1 MGTVWRAMQLAT
13 RREVA
18 LKLLSAGEFATE
30 KARRRFEREVELASN
45 LEHPN
50 IARVYDSGL
59 HQHVYYYAME
69 WVQGRPLDRYVAE
82 QKLSAREIIALMRT
96 VAEAVQYA
104 HQRGVI
110 HRDLKPSNILVTEDR
125 QPHVLDFG
133 LAKMLRED
141 AADIT
146 VSLDGEITGTPA
158 YMSPEQA
165 AGRRDEIDTRSD
177 VYSLGVILY
186 ELLTGKPPHDL
197 SGTKYEM
204 LRRIAEE
211 EVKRPRDVT
220 KVVDREIEALLLKA
234 LAHDPEQRYATAG
247 ELAQDLVNYLAGDP
261 LAARRPT
268 TWYFLRKRLW
278 KHRRTLAAALLI
290 VAVAA
295 AAGVGVVH
303 YARVATRTRQITEL
317 KRDLETKLDATGWSA
332 ESLEEMEAVALEL
345 TRLSEAD
352 GAAAQSLICQR
363 LTAFV
368 ETWLRR
374 PALDDAEVARLE
386 NTIAL
391 LATRRADAASPLRQ
405 ALVERLR
412 VWQPLF
418 KLEAPFDDLDEVFDP
433 EAVRV
438 RGDTL
443 VRGKLDPDDKTKVL
457 LSRVPCRGEVQ
468 LEAVFAEGWEK
479 ANRLGVL
486 LNGAE
491 GQGYEFTLMTRTQR
505 LAAPTTATTYVVP
518 TFAEVR
524 EAHGPVCIRM
534 QRHGATIRETDIR
547 ATDLAA
553 GPLRLVARREGDEL
567 TFQVNELS
575 SVVYREV
582 FPVSR
587 SEQGVFGLCW
597 DSPAALTLLRA
608 TGLARSA
615 APSPLEEG
623 DALYAVG
630 KFAEAQAYYREQ
642 SVSATE
648 ATFSQEAR
656 YKEGLCLVGLKRT
669 DEAKELFRVLSQEPG
684 DRWVIA
690 ATCQLWLLEL
700 QHGQTE
706 EADRLFV
713 YLTVRYP
720 YATLARLMPY
730 DVGKRIIPA
739 YFERTSGTAL
749 LQFDPAC
756 VGYLEKV
763 MALQDLLGDSPYER
777 FTTRLMLARTC
788 DLAGQRD
795 RAIGIA
801 RELVRG
807 GDPWDYQMNTQAA
820 WLYVWMMGAS
830 GRCREGLDEIERLIR
845 ERPSWGERYI

>member
-1 MGTVWRAMQLAT
+1 
-13 RREVA
+13 
-18 LKLLSAGEFATE
+18 
-30 KARRRFEREVELASN
+30 
-45 LEHPN
+45 
-50 IARVYDSGL
+50 
-59 HQHVYYYAME
+59 
-69 WVQGRPLDRYVAE
+69 
-82 QKLSAREIIALMRT
+82 
-96 VAEAVQYA
+96 
-104 HQRGVI
+104 
-110 HRDLKPSNILVTEDR
+110 
-125 QPHVLDFG
+125 
-133 LAKMLRED
+133 
-141 AADIT
+141 
-146 VSLDGEITGTPA
+146 
-158 YMSPEQA
+158 
-165 AGRRDEIDTRSD
+165 
-177 VYSLGVILY
+177 
-186 ELLTGKPPHDL
+186 
-197 SGTKYEM
+197 
-204 LRRIAEE
+204 
-211 EVKRPRDVT
+211 
-220 KVVDREIEALLLKA
+220 
-234 LAHDPEQRYATAG
+234 
-247 ELAQDLVNYLAGDP
+247 
-261 LAARRPT
+261 
-268 TWYFLRKRLW
+268 
-278 KHRRTLAAALLI
+278 
-290 VAVAA
+290 
-295 AAGVGVVH
+295 
-303 YARVATRTRQITEL
+303 
-317 KRDLETKLDATGWSA
+317 
-332 ESLEEMEAVALEL
+332 
-345 TRLSEAD
+345 
-352 GAAAQSLICQR
+352 
-363 LTAFV
+363 
-368 ETWLRR
+368 
-374 PALDDAEVARLE
+374 
-386 NTIAL
+386 
-391 LATRRADAASPLRQ
+391 
-405 ALVERLR
+405 
-412 VWQPLF
+412 
-418 KLEAPFDDLDEVFDP
+418 
-433 EAVRV
+433 
-438 RGDTL
+438 
-443 VRGKLDPDDKTKVL
+443 
-457 LSRVPCRGEVQ
+457 
-468 LEAVFAEGWEK
+468 
-479 ANRLGVL
+479 
-486 LNGAE
+486 
-491 GQGYEFTLMTRTQR
+491 
-505 LAAPTTATTYVVP
+505 
-518 TFAEVR
+518 
-524 EAHGPVCIRM
+524 
-534 QRHGATIRETDIR
+534 
-547 ATDLAA
+547 
-553 GPLRLVARREGDEL
+553 RLVARREGDEL

-845 ERPSWGERYI
+845 ERPSWGERYIAQLYIDRACLRARLGEWLDAERDLDGYFRRTDRPLSYLDDTRAYLMQGFLRERRGDAEGALESWRAGYALGRPGGRKGSPFTTLHVPAYGQDYLQFVMVGSLAERLTEEDVKGVLDETLGAGGQGALPPVLAERMTETLAPVMCAMWRTPRGREYARQIMFREVPFVDAIRLPGVLMVTDYLKRYAFDDKVSEDQDRLLVKLGEDVWDEVRGRRLGKTGLMCMFFAWKGTTGFLGWGGVKDRLSPALRGPAAWVLGHRYLRLGRPDDAVTFFTTAAELAPPDSTLRRLAADALKRLAPKTPPPGPVAPAD